1 MQKLVFAAVSRN
13 YFNMPVWIAQHRG
26 MFADEGL
33 DVAIELYEG
42 VDEVTNRLRD
52 GRAQLA
58 YGITEH
64 VILDSEAGGFLEI
77 IGGNVNRLP
86 FSFVTGKAIRT
97 FEDLRGKTVGVSS
110 LDAGS
115 SSLVMKL
122 LSARGLEYPRD
133 YKMRAVGPILARWEL
148 LQSGEIDAGLQ
159 GAPLNYMAVDQGF
172 PSLCEPRQEVPYFQF
187 TSLNADSRWAAANNA
202 IVQPFMRAFVRA
214 HQWFFAN
221 RDAVTPIAMAET
233 GITENYALRAW
244 DEYTADEIFP
254 RDGDANTDAVQAL
267 IEISSLIRAV
277 PNRVKSSADDYINR
291 GYLDAAEKSRS
302 NQCQRR
308 ECEVDVAVLDPG
320 CRLWRPPAG
329 GRVDPVRQSG
339 GGARTEGNAA
349 AGVFDVG
356 DATSIARKLE
366 DRIDA
371 DDRSA

>member
-13 YFNMPVWIAQHRG
+13 YFNMPIWIAEHQG

-33 DVAIELYEG
+33 DVVIELYEG

-86 FSFVTGKAIRT
+86 FSFVTGKAIKT

-159 GAPLNYMAVDQGF
+159 GAPLNCMAIDQGF

-233 GITENYALRAW
+233 GITADYALRAW

-254 RDGDANTDAVQAL
+254 RDGDANTAAVQAL

-291 GYLDAAEKSRS
+291 GYLDAAQKQIEPMSTHK
-302 NQCQRR
+302 
-308 ECEVDVAVLDPG
+308 V
-320 CRLWRPPAG
+320 
-329 GRVDPVRQSG
+329 
-339 GGARTEGNAA
+339 
-349 AGVFDVG
+349 
-356 DATSIARKLE
+356 
-366 DRIDA
+366 
-371 DDRSA
+371 

>member
-1 MQKLVFAAVSRN
+1 MEKIIFTAVSRN
-13 YFNMPVWIAQHRG
+13 YFNMPVWIAQHQG

-33 DVAIELYEG
+33 DVTIELYEG

-86 FSFVTGKAIRT
+86 FSFIAGRSIKT
-97 FEDLRGKTVGVSS
+97 FDDLRGKTIGVSS

-122 LSARGLEYPRD
+122 LTARGLEYPRD
-133 YKMRAVGPILARWEL
+133 YKMMAVGPILTRWQM

-172 PSLCEPRQEVPYFQF
+172 VSLCEPRDEVPYFQF
-187 TSLNADSRWAAANNA
+187 TSLNVDRRWAAGNEGT
-202 IVQPFMRAFVRA
+202 IRKFMRAFVRA

-221 RDAVTPIAMAET
+221 RDGSTSVAMRET
-233 GITENYALRAW
+233 GVSREYALRAW
-244 DEYTADEIFP
+244 DEYTTDQIFP
-254 RDGDANTDAVQAL
+254 RDGDASTAAVQAL

-277 PNRVKSSADDYINR
+277 PNRVKSSADGYINR
-291 GYLDAAEKSRS
+291 NYIRAACQELSGRS
-302 NQCQRR
+302 
-308 ECEVDVAVLDPG
+308 E
-320 CRLWRPPAG
+320 
-329 GRVDPVRQSG
+329 
-339 GGARTEGNAA
+339 ARA
-349 AGVFDVG
+349 
-356 DATSIARKLE
+356 S
-366 DRIDA
+366 
-371 DDRSA
+371 